1 MDRVETTLRIYITA
15 LFMKLSL
22 AFLALPLLLSACT
35 GPINAPVNTITP
47 SSTISPT
54 ATATPVPTTATTAPA
69 LTTMVQIALVN
80 EIGIPS
86 ATTFGCG
93 DEIEMVNRPVS
104 TTTPLQAAINELLS
118 VNTRNYG
125 MSGLTSA
132 LYQNNFTLVSATI
145 TGSHATINLTG
156 NTSQDGVCDSPRIQE
171 QMKRTILQF
180 PSITTYDILLNGSV
194 ANWNALFSGA

>member
-1 MDRVETTLRIYITA
+1 MNVAPTATT
-15 LFMKLSL
+15 
-22 AFLALPLLLSACT
+22 
-35 GPINAPVNTITP
+35 TP
-47 SSTISPT
+47 SSTMS
-54 ATATPVPTTATTAPA
+54 ATPTPAPTTATTTPA
-69 LTTMVQIALVN
+69 LTTTVQIALVD
-80 EIGIPS
+80 EIGVPS

-93 DEIEMVNRPVS
+93 DKIEMVNRPVS
-104 TTTPLQAAINELLS
+104 TTTPLQTAINELLS

-132 LYQNNFTLVSATI
+132 LYQDNFTLVSATI

-156 NTSQDGVCDSPRIQE
+156 STSQDGACDSPRIQE